1 MKVEQK
7 FIVTIKDSPFELS
20 KQEAEALYYELQK
33 ELGLMPKANTPS
45 AWPRNT
51 DSLTSDIPIWLKDY
65 EYLKTT
71 PATEPIPNP
80 DWKVWCLEKL

>member
-33 ELGLMPKANTPS
+33 ELGLTQKVNIPTQ
-45 AWPRNT
+45 WPQWNDPDR
-51 DSLTSDIPIWLKDY
+51 
-65 EYLKTT
+65 TT
-71 PATEPIPNP
+71 NHFG
-80 DWKVWCLEKL
+80 